1 MDMRR
6 LMTIKAVEE
15 QAIRTW
21 NIGNRGH
28 ASALYYYK
36 KMHDVSHSI
45 SDLCPETTPELG
57 SALFGYSSS
66 DLAVAVGMPVTRHPP
81 HRSRRAA
88 LPHRAPASGR
98 DAQALRGIRMKDM
111 GFGQPVLGE
120 GIHARPCHPVALT
133 ASAQR
138 LTAITHDGVAGFY
151 EQAPIARHGI
161 VAIVPQQ
168 HAFQPG
174 PLLRDA
180 PVHAPPQ
187 RLFHGLQF
195 LA

>member
-66 DLAVAVGMPVTRHPP
+66 DLAIAVGTPVTQRPP

-111 GFGQPVLGE
+111 GFGEPLLGE
-120 GIHARPCHPVALT
+120 CVHARTCPPAALT
-133 ASAQR
+133 TSAPR
-138 LTAITHDGVAGFY
+138 LTPITHEGVAEY
-151 EQAPIARHGI
+151 HKQVPMARHSI
-161 VAIVPQQ
+161 VSIMP
-168 HAFQPG
+168 HE
-174 PLLRDA
+174 
-180 PVHAPPQ
+180 
-187 RLFHGLQF
+187 
-195 LA
+195 

>member
-66 DLAVAVGMPVTRHPP
+66 ALAVAVGTPVTQRPP

-98 DAQALRGIRMKDM
+98 DAQALRGIRMHNV
-111 GFGQPVLGE
+111 GFWKPLGGE
-120 GIHARPCHPVALT
+120 AIHPFAGHTMALT
-133 ASAQR
+133 APS
-138 LTAITHDGVAGFY
+138 
-151 EQAPIARHGI
+151 
-161 VAIVPQQ
+161 
-168 HAFQPG
+168 
-174 PLLRDA
+174 
-180 PVHAPPQ
+180 
-187 RLFHGLQF
+187 
-195 LA
+195 